1 MPFRLLVV
9 SEQQVKIWFQN
20 RRTKWKK
27 QENITNEQ
35 AANILKAKTA
45 ATSEPEDAEL
55 KCDYEVDTFCV
66 EELEASENNIGN
78 MDKSKAQ
85 LNIDKAYG
93 CSFHSTLDLEMY
105 DKRFVTEELK

>member
-1 MPFRLLVV
+1 M
-9 SEQQVKIWFQN
+9 KIWFQN

-45 ATSEPEDAEL
+45 ATSDPEDAEL
-55 KCDYEVDTFCV
+55 KCDYEVDTLGV
-66 EELEASENNIGN
+66 EELETSESKTAVKNASSI
-78 MDKSKAQ
+78 Q

-93 CSFHSTLDLEMY
+93 RYFDEIKSLGMC
-105 DKRFVTEELK
+105 DKLIVTDRMK

>member
-1 MPFRLLVV
+1 M
-9 SEQQVKIWFQN
+9 KIWFQN

-45 ATSEPEDAEL
+45 ATGEPEDAEL

-66 EELEASENNIGN
+66 DELEACESKTARE
-78 MDKSKAQ
+78 DKSKIQ
-85 LNIDKAYG
+85 LNIDKVYG
-93 CSFHSTLDLEMY
+93 HAFHSTIGLEMC